1 MQQISY
7 GSRFAVASTRSSG
20 KTGRWPFPP
29 RPVRSRAGLAA
40 GQSVGQSVGQSAQ
53 GMTRRAMLAD
63 TCLALVW
70 AAMIP
75 GVLWLG
81 SAAGF

>member
-29 RPVRSRAGLAA
+29 RPVRSRAGLAS
-40 GQSVGQSVGQSAQ
+40 GQSVGRSVQ